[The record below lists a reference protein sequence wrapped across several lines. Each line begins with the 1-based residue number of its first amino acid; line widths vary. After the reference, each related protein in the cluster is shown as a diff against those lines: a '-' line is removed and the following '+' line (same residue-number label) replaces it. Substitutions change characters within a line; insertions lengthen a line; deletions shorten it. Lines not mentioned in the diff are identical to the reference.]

1 MIFSIILCIENV
13 LLSDVILQIFLD
25 SEYFHLILYTT
36 FLFFFLKKKTNC
48 RYGKYVKNVF
58 TCLIQGQY
66 SVVL

>member
-36 FLFFFLKKKTNC
+36 FLFFFFKEKDKL
-48 RYGKYVKNVF
+48 
-58 TCLIQGQY
+58 
-66 SVVL
+66 